1 MARTPHDDFGGQSD
15 SLSTDQSTS
24 HHLQAQAGGT
34 LPLPGNEFASDA
46 QMFRDGQDLILRAPD
61 GNEITINNYFAT
73 EPAPML
79 VSEDGA
85 ALTPDLVSAFVTPLD
100 GVQYAQKGSV
110 DDESPVG
117 IVKEANGESTITH
130 ANGVIEKIAVGTPVY
145 EGDIIETK
153 GNGAVNITFID
164 ETTFAVSENARM
176 AIDEYVFDPASLSGE
191 TNFSVLRG
199 VFVFT
204 SGLIGREDPDDVKI
218 DTPVGSIGIRGT
230 TIMGTINPDGES
242 HVTVVEGAIVVKNG
256 NGEQTL
262 SQQFET
268 VKLLG
273 FNDALNN
280 EGVLDAQIVS
290 QNYNVLRAVSAP
302 LFSTIDEAGKKSGDD
317 QTQDTAPADDA
328 PAQNDPSA
336 IDADKKVDA
345 ADPNAQQETVA
356 QSFTDP
362 LALDD
367 GLNAE
372 SGFDAS
378 AGINDTV
385 NLIAGQT
392 TIATTIAPTT
402 AANFGTI
409 AASTASPLITNA
421 GDTLAPPS
429 TLTPPANTAGGTTP
443 PVTPPAS
450 DVFLNTIITG
460 GSAQGITYIPSI
472 AAGSQHGIAVTGIGS
487 GGGAPLYAFINDTGQ
502 LFIDN
507 FGGNLYIRDLATTP
521 HNFANISGL
530 ALAGAGDFN
539 ADGTLDLAIAA
550 PGEGTLNNGEVQII
564 TNMATG
570 AHITING
577 FADGYR
583 GGSSIDNI
591 GDFNG
596 DGRSDL
602 IIGAP
607 APSATGTAYVVF
619 GTTATTISATSLTNG
634 FSGIGAFGFSLAGG
648 SGFNAGDHV
657 TGLGDFDG
665 DGFSDFA
672 FSEPVYDAVNNT
684 GAVKIFYGQPDTGQ
698 FTTNSYLL
706 IDGIGVVDGDEDIP
720 VLGLGDF
727 NGDGFSDLGIGEIDA
742 TTNTLHIFYGSAA
755 RQSYASSGMGA
766 VDISTSDVKITSAF
780 KMIGGGTAG
789 DFNGDGFDDIAIAT
803 LDGTNAHIYVVYGDA
818 MGGSISLEGLSTDA
832 QFHIS
837 IDLLAAGFGLT
848 GPIVANDLDFSFD
861 SAGDLNGDGFDD
873 LIVGIADINNE
884 NGGVLLVTGRAENA
898 DITSGQVVMG
908 NTPTAANQT
917 IIGTAGADNMAAGA
931 WNGTLIKAGGGNDII
946 TIGGPGVPR
955 GIDGG
960 AGLDT
965 ATFLTSGGNI
975 DLRAMTGGIQ
985 SIEQIRMDG
994 TADMNLT
1001 IGIDDIFRLLQE
1013 AEGNNLLFL
1022 TTDTGNTLTI
1032 DNNGRNDNFDGGAG
1046 TPGDSL
1052 TDMGFTNAGT
1062 AGGYTSW
1069 TLGGYTLMI
1078 DTDITVAVTNVA

>member
-1 MARTPHDDFGGQSD
+1 MARTPHDNFSGQAD
-15 SLSTDQSTS
+15 SLSIDQSTS
-24 HHLQAQAGGT
+24 IHLDAQSGST
-34 LPLPGNEFASDA
+34 LSLPGNEFVTDA
-46 QMFRDGQDLILRAPD
+46 QMFRDGQDLILRAPGGD
-61 GNEITINNYFAT
+61 EVTVNNYFAH
-73 EPAPML
+73 EPAPTL
-79 VSEDGA
+79 VSEGGA
-85 ALTPDLVSAFVTPLD
+85 ALTPDLVESFVTPLD

-117 IVKEANGESTITH
+117 IVKEATGEGTITH
-130 ANGVIEKIAVGTPVY
+130 ANGVVEKIAVGTPVY

-153 GNGAVNITFID
+153 GDGAVNITFVD
-164 ETTFAVSENARM
+164 ETTFAVSENARL

-230 TIMGTINPDGES
+230 TIMGTINPNGES

-256 NGEQTL
+256 SGEQTL

-268 VKLLG
+268 VKLAG
-273 FNDALNN
+273 FNDAISN
-280 EGVLDAQIVS
+280 EGVLQAQTVS
-290 QNYNVLRAVSAP
+290 ENYNVLRAVSAP
-302 LFSTIDEAGKKSGDD
+302 LFSTIDDAGETSDG
-317 QTQDTAPADDA
+317 QTQEDPA
-328 PAQNDPSA
+328 PAQDDPAAS
-336 IDADKKVDA
+336 DADKKVDA
-345 ADPNAQQETVA
+345 ADPNAQPATDQA
-356 QSFTDP
+356 ALTDP
-362 LALDD
+362 LALDGD
-367 GLNAE
+367 GLTAD

-378 AGINDTV
+378 AGVTSTADLT
-385 NLIAGQT
+385 AAP
-392 TIATTIAPTT
+392 ATTGTTTT
-402 AANFGTI
+402 AATTFGTATTTHTGVTADAAI
-409 AASTASPLITNA
+409 APAN
-421 GDTLAPPS
+421 TLAPP
-429 TLTPPANTAGGTTP
+429 TTTTNIGGTAPP
-443 PVTPPAS
+443 PVSPGG

-460 GSAQGITYIPSI
+460 GSAQGIVYIPSI

-507 FGGNLYIRDLATTP
+507 FGGNLYSRALATAPHDLA
-521 HNFANISGL
+521 NITGL
-530 ALAGAGDFN
+530 TIAGAGDFN
-539 ADGTLDLAIAA
+539 ADGNLDLAIAA

-583 GGSSIDNI
+583 GGTSVDNI

-607 APSATGTAYVVF
+607 APSATGTTYVVF
-619 GTTATTISATSLTNG
+619 GTNATTISSTSLING
-634 FSGIGAFGFSLAGG
+634 FSGIGSFGFSLAGG
-648 SGFNAGDHV
+648 SGFNAGEHV
-657 TGLGDFDG
+657 SGLGDFDG

-672 FSEPVYDAVNNT
+672 FSEPVYDDANNT
-684 GAVKIFYGQPDTGQ
+684 GAVKVFYGQPDTGQ
-698 FTTNSYLL
+698 FTTASYLL

-727 NGDGFSDLGIGEIDA
+727 NSDGFSDLGIGEIDT
-742 TTNTLHIFYGSAA
+742 TTNTLHIFYGSAM
-755 RQSYASSGMGA
+755 RQSYASSGGGA

-780 KMIGGGTAG
+780 KMIGGGAAG
-789 DFNGDGFDDIAIAT
+789 DFNGDGFDDVAIAT
-803 LDGTNAHIYVVYGDA
+803 LDGTNAHIYVVYGDNL
-818 MGGSISLEGLSTDA
+818 GGSISLEGLSTDA
-832 QFHIS
+832 QFHMS

-848 GPIVANDLDFSFD
+848 APIFANDLDFSFD

-908 NTPTAANQT
+908 TVPTAANQT

-931 WNGTLIKAGGGNDII
+931 WAGTLIKAGGGNDII

-965 ATFLTSGGNI
+965 ATFLTTGGNI
-975 DLRAMTGGIQ
+975 DLRAMIGGVQ

-994 TADMNLT
+994 TTDMNLT

-1013 AEGNNLLFL
+1013 SEGNNLLFL

-1032 DNNGRNDNFDGGAG
+1032 DNNGRSDNFDGAG
-1046 TPGDSL
+1046 IAGDSL
-1052 TDMGFTNAGT
+1052 TDMGFANAGT